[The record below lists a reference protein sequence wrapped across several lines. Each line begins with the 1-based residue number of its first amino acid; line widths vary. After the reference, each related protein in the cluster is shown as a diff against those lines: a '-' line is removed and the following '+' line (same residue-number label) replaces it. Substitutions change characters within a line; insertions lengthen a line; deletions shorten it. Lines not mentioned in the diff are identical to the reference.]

1 MQAQQVSPD
10 WRRRRTFRWGRRET
24 RIALL
29 FLSPAIVYFVL
40 FFALPIL
47 MDFAMTFT
55 SGTLLLGG
63 SGEVVGL
70 KNYIALLDDRV
81 FHQSLIT
88 TAIFM
93 LGGGGTTIVLG
104 LALAL
109 LLNRRMRFRIAFRA
123 VIFFPYMTSMVIIAL
138 IWSVI
143 FDKQLGILNYLLSL
157 VGIPPVGWLN
167 DPNMALLAIII
178 VTVWWQTGY
187 NMVLFLAG
195 LQAIPS
201 EYYDAAK
208 VDGAGAIA
216 RFVNITFP
224 MLAPTT
230 FFVVIITIIS
240 TSEAF
245 IQPYIMTLGGPANAT
260 NIASYYIYNVAFTHM
275 NLGYASAIA
284 FAMFAITFAIT
295 AVLFRWWRAELEY

>member
-1 MQAQQVSPD
+1 M
-10 WRRRRTFRWGRRET
+10 RWGRRET

-224 MLAPTT
+224 MLAPT
-230 FFVVIITIIS
+230 
-240 TSEAF
+240 
-245 IQPYIMTLGGPANAT
+245 IQAAPG
-260 NIASYYIYNVAFTHM
+260 THCTCDRRSHWP
-275 NLGYASAIA
+275 LTTTWHTPDK
-284 FAMFAITFAIT
+284 AITTPKA
-295 AVLFRWWRAELEY
+295 

>member
-1 MQAQQVSPD
+1 M
-10 WRRRRTFRWGRRET
+10 
-24 RIALL
+24 
-29 FLSPAIVYFVL
+29 
-40 FFALPIL
+40 
-47 MDFAMTFT
+47 
-55 SGTLLLGG
+55 
-63 SGEVVGL
+63 
-70 KNYIALLDDRV
+70 
-81 FHQSLIT
+81 
-88 TAIFM
+88 
-93 LGGGGTTIVLG
+93 
-104 LALAL
+104 ALAL

-216 RFVNITFP
+216 RFINITFP

-284 FAMFAITFAIT
+284 FAMFGITFAIT